1 MGSSSLSPR
10 HPHPHSTRPWE
21 PQLGLSS
28 STRGGGTSMNPIAS
42 RTGVPT
48 LKHPSSASLPSAQP
62 PDYREFTPGD
72 LKRDSDPWYS
82 NPKKKKVG
90 NQTECRPPRE
100 SDRVSTASRIR
111 QSVDR
116 HSARFPRRPTLCP
129 ISERATLCLI
139 SHHFFFLTPGS
150 PAGKTDRVSTASR
163 IRQSVDRLEN
173 QTECR
178 PTLCP
183 IPPTADT
190 LSDFR
195 AGDTLSDFPPFFFSD
210 PW

>member
-1 MGSSSLSPR
+1 MVRVR
-10 HPHPHSTRPWE
+10 HPQGQWAPAHSPPGTPTPTLPHSTRPWE

-72 LKRDSDPWYS
+72 LKKDSDPWYS
-82 NPKKKKVG
+82 NPKKKK
-90 NQTECRPPRE
+90 
-100 SDRVSTASRIR
+100 S
-111 QSVDR
+111 
-116 HSARFPRRPTLCP
+116 
-129 ISERATLCLI
+129 
-139 SHHFFFLTPGS
+139 
-150 PAGKTDRVSTASR
+150 GKSDRVSTASR